1 MKRKLSRRA
10 AMIILISVMAFLIV
24 ALIIQIVQE
33 GKFTSDIAVRTL
45 IPIGVCASAM
55 AKVLTGT
62 GGQRGLSFYAE
73 SYKKEIGTAFA
84 AADRKAERKLLLKS
98 LKAYNED
105 RYTDAVRLLTSL
117 TARCQTAEEYSTA
130 YLFLGLTYT
139 DMKLTDQAIEAY
151 RALLTH
157 DEDRSQVWNNLGMLY
172 ADKGMTTEA
181 AAHYRRATEIDK
193 DYAAAYNNMAQLLLR
208 AGRWEKA
215 ISYAAHA
222 HRLQKNLLPAIHAL
236 AIAHYALGHRAESR
250 RYTDMAILNGSNAK
264 NLEAI
269 FYMLDRGENPFNPHV
284 RLTPEVE
291 EAMDAF
297 RRRNARAMAQMGLPA
312 EGKDIGRSRVGG
324 EAIGDVPTDSH
335 GRPMR
340 MLAAIWCS
348 EVQGVPDLPDTGIL
362 RFFIADDRYCGFDR
376 NHPTEQS
383 DFRVLYTEDEEAFGP
398 CVPETYL
405 GDREGS
411 TTFPVRGSFPAYF
424 GPAMS
429 TPLVSD
435 YRFRP
440 ALAEALAK
448 VGAPAIE
455 GLDPAM
461 YRAICEQNTWGG
473 HRIGGFPCFEQLDPR
488 EYEPYRVYDVLL
500 LQIVTHTISFK
511 DGHEETVIRF
521 GNDGGCQFFIP
532 RDKLRAKDFS
542 DVLYW
547 WDDIPENGG
556 NTL

>member
-1 MKRKLSRRA
+1 MKRKLSHRA

-45 IPIGVCASAM
+45 IPMGVCASAM

-62 GGQRGLSFYAE
+62 GGRRGLSFYAE
-73 SYKKEIGTAFA
+73 FYKKEIGTTFA
-84 AADRKAERKLLLKS
+84 AVDRKAARKLLLKS

-105 RYTDAVRLLTSL
+105 RYEHAVRLLKSL
-117 TARCQTAEEYSTA
+117 ITRCQSSEEYATA

-139 DMKLTDQAIEAY
+139 DMSLPDKAIEAY
-151 RALLTH
+151 KTLLTH
-157 DEDRSQVWNNLGMLY
+157 DTSRAAVWNNLGMLY
-172 ADKGMTTEA
+172 AGKGMTAEA
-181 AAHYRRATEIDK
+181 AEHYRRATEVDPN
-193 DYAAAYNNMAQLLLR
+193 YAMAYNNMAQMLLR
-208 AGRWEKA
+208 AGRWEKT
-215 ISYAAHA
+215 ISYADHA
-222 HRLQKNLLPAIHAL
+222 YRLQKNLLPAIHAL
-236 AIAHYALGHRAESR
+236 AIAHYALGHRTESR
-250 RYTDMAILNGSNAK
+250 RYTDMAILHGSDAK
-264 NLEAI
+264 NLENI
-269 FYMLDRGENPFNPHV
+269 FFMLDRGENPFNPHV

-297 RRRNARAMAQMGLPA
+297 RRRYARPMAQMGLPA

-324 EAIGDVPTDSH
+324 VAIGDIPTDSH
-335 GRPMR
+335 GYPMR

-362 RFFIADDRYCGFDR
+362 RFFIADDRYHGFDR
-376 NHPTEQS
+376 NHPTEQA

-411 TTFPVRGSFPAYF
+411 TTFPVQGSFPAYF
-424 GPAMS
+424 SPTMG
-429 TPLVSD
+429 TPLASD

-440 ALAEALAK
+440 ALVEALAK
-448 VGAPAIE
+448 VGAPSPE
-455 GLDPAM
+455 ELEPAL

-473 HRIGGFPCFEQLDPR
+473 HRIGGYPCFEQSDPR

-500 LQIVTHTISFK
+500 LQIVTHTLSFK
-511 DGHEETVIRF
+511 DGRERTVIRF

-542 DVLYW
+542 DVFYW

-556 NTL
+556 NT